1 MLDTKF
7 LIHNLHHES
16 IQEFEGRDPNLR
28 KLKSEHY
35 QYVAPLIAQLP
46 TQIPGIFTLGGG
58 RQVGKTTFLKQW
70 MLHLLTQDVEPNHI
84 AFLTGDLIENHNQ
97 LFELIKDT
105 LTFMPEQGI
114 KYLLIDEVTYIKNW
128 DKAIKFAADSGYLE
142 DVAVMLTGSDLALMK
157 SARMTFPGRRGKA
170 DQVDYHLYPLSFREV
185 VALTNKALYDDLN
198 VATDQ
203 HQLANDDNLQR
214 LMTEFNKYLFHGGY
228 LTAINDLAR
237 DGSILPATLK
247 TYSDWIRGDILKRDK
262 QEHYLREILSAI
274 IKHYGSQ
281 VSWHTLSE
289 GLSIDHHKTVS
300 DYVELLVQMD
310 AVFVQYALQEDKL
323 VLAPKKAKK
332 LMFNDP
338 FIFHAIYAW
347 LNPCKNP
354 FHEQIQ
360 LLQTDTKLQSLLVEA
375 CVVTHY
381 RRYYETFYIKAEGE
395 VDVAY
400 LHNKQFWPI
409 EVKWTNQ
416 MRPKDLKQI
425 SKYSRGLILSK
436 QLRFGEL
443 NGVRTE
449 PLVWHMFW
457 LDTKTESEIV

>member
-1 MLDTKF
+1 MLDVKF

-16 IQEFEGRDPNLR
+16 VQEFEARDPNLR
-28 KLKSEHY
+28 KLKSEPYHY
-35 QYVAPLIAQLP
+35 ISPLLTQLP
-46 TQIPGIFTLGGG
+46 TNIPGIFTLGGG

-70 MLHLLTQDVEPNHI
+70 MLHLLEQGVEPNHI
-84 AFLTGDLIENHNQ
+84 AFLTGDLIENYNQ

-105 LTFMPEQGI
+105 LALMAEPGL
-114 KYLLIDEVTYIKNW
+114 KYLLIDEVTYIGNW
-128 DKAIKFAADSGYLE
+128 DKAIKFAADSGYFE
-142 DVAVMLTGSDLALMK
+142 AVVVMLTGSDLALMK

-185 VALTNKALYDDLN
+185 VGLTNKALCTDLK
-198 VATDQ
+198 ATEEERQ
-203 HQLANDDNLQR
+203 FASDDNLQL
-214 LMTEFNKYLFHGGY
+214 LMTEFNKYLLHGGY

-237 DGSILPATLK
+237 DGCILPATLK
-247 TYSDWIRGDILKRDK
+247 TYSDWIRGDVLKRDK

-289 GLSIDHHKTVS
+289 GLSIDHHKTVA

-323 VLAPKKAKK
+323 MLAPKKAKK

-347 LNPCKNP
+347 LNPSKDP
-354 FHEQIQ
+354 FQEQMLRQ
-360 LLQTDTKLQSLLVEA
+360 QTDNALQSLLVEA

-381 RRYYETFYIKAEGE
+381 RRFYETFYIKAEGE

-400 LHNKQFWPI
+400 IDGNQFWPI
-409 EVKWTNQ
+409 EAKWTSQ
-416 MRPKDLKQI
+416 IRPKDLKQI
-425 SKYSRGLILSK
+425 SKYSRGVILGK
-436 QLRFGEL
+436 PLRFGDL
-443 NGVRTE
+443 NGVNIE
-449 PLVWHMFW
+449 PLVWHLYW
-457 LDTKTESEIV
+457 LDTKTDSERV